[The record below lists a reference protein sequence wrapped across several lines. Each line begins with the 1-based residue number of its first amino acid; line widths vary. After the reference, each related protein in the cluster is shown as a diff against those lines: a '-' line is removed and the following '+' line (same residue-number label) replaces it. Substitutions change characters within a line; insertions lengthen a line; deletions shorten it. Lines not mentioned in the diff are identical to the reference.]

1 MKKYFKYLSALA
13 LVAIVAMSL
22 SSCSEKGLGET
33 IFPDVTDEL
42 DPNSYTYQFD
52 KWLKENY
59 LDVYNLEFQYKLKD
73 NETNMNYN
81 LQPATLRNSI
91 DLAVLTKY
99 MWFDVYE
106 EVTGS
111 KEFLKMYGPRIIM
124 LVGSPAINPISR
136 TIEVGLAEGGIKVT
150 LLNVNRLGNYANNPT
165 QLVNVLNDEYFHT
178 MHHEFAHILHQTK
191 SIPTE
196 FRIISAGHYEGM
208 NWEKKNQFKVHSLGF
223 VTPYASSA
231 LREDFAETIAC
242 YITLS
247 DAEWAAIM
255 DDAARGWGTDRD
267 TESSDEWIPYYCYYY
282 YPNNNPVDENGEST
296 LTYLDRSRVETLED
310 GTTVY
315 RNMYQRGRL
324 QGNKPVQGDDGKWY
338 DLDGNETDSQGYLLD
353 KNGNRVPII
362 AYAVEDE
369 DNVSG
374 KDVLETKI
382 QLCKD
387 WFREEWG
394 IDLDEL
400 RNVVQARIH
409 DFDAAKLQ
417 ELRQQIQLPE

>member
-1 MKKYFKYLSALA
+1 MKNYFKYLSALA

-59 LDVYNLEFQYKLKD
+59 LDVYNLEFQYRLKD

-81 LQPATLRNSI
+81 LQPATLSNSI

-150 LLNVNRLGNYANNPT
+150 LLNVNRLGNYVNNPE

-196 FRIISAGHYEGM
+196 FRILSSGHYEGM
-208 NWEKKNQFKVHSLGF
+208 NWEKKNLYKVNSLGF
-223 VTPYASSA
+223 VTTYASSA

-247 DAEWAAIM
+247 DAEWERIM
-255 DDAARGWGTDRD
+255 DNAARGWATDRD
-267 TESSDEWIPYYCYYY
+267 TEASDEWIPYYCYYY
-282 YPNNNPVDENGEST
+282 YPNNNATDANGEST
-296 LTYLDRSRVETLED
+296 LTYLDRNRVETLED
-310 GTTVY
+310 GTLVY
-315 RNMYQRGRL
+315 KGMYQRGRL
-324 QGNKPVQGDDGKWY
+324 QGNKPVQGEDGKWY
-338 DLDGNETDSQGYLLD
+338 DLDGNETDSQGFLLD
-353 KNGNRVPII
+353 KNGQKIPIY

-369 DNVSG
+369 DNVNG
-374 KDVLETKI
+374 KDILETKI
-382 QLCKD
+382 QLCRD

-400 RNVVQARIH
+400 RNVVQARIQS
-409 DFDAAKLQ
+409 FDAAKLN
-417 ELRQQIQLPE
+417 ELRQQIILGQ